1 VITPRTRRRLGF
13 GALAAGVGALAGYVG
28 QRRMSDRWRADQAG
42 LEAVSLVLDD
52 RLVHR
57 HIPVS
62 DGGSIHVVETGAGPP
77 IVLVHG
83 VTLSVITWA
92 RQLNGLSADHRV
104 IAIDQRGHGPSAAGT
119 DGYGLDRLSEDVI
132 EVLGALDVTGAVLVG
147 HSLGGMVTMT
157 AAINSRDR
165 LAAHVT
171 GIALVATSSHPLAG
185 VPVPP
190 SVIGRLSARGERS
203 LARAERRGHPAI
215 RGSSMLTWSM
225 RVAYGSRPDPT
236 AIELG
241 RIMMTAMSPA
251 SLGSLLRGIGSFK
264 LKDHLGTIDLPTR
277 VVVGTRDVLT
287 PPRHAKAMA
296 EGIPHA
302 ELVVLPG
309 TGHMVML
316 ECPEELNTMLHE
328 FSVVVTKGRPT

>member
-77 IVLVHG
+77 
-83 VTLSVITWA
+83 
-92 RQLNGLSADHRV
+92 
-104 IAIDQRGHGPSAAGT
+104 IDQRGHGPSAAGT

>member
-1 VITPRTRRRLGF
+1 
-13 GALAAGVGALAGYVG
+13 
-28 QRRMSDRWRADQAG
+28 MSDRWRADQAA
-42 LEAVSLVLDD
+42 LEAVRLVLDD

-62 DGGSIHVVETGAGPP
+62 DGGSIHVVETGSGPP

-165 LAAHVT
+165 LADHVT
-171 GIALVATSSHPLAG
+171 GLALVATSSHPLAG

-190 SVIGRLSARGERS
+190 SVIDRLSARGERS
-203 LARAERRGHPAI
+203 LARAERRCHPAI
-215 RGSSMLTWSM
+215 RSASMLTWSM

-241 RIMMTAMSPA
+241 RTMMTAMSPA

-287 PPRHAKAMA
+287 PPRHAKAMMA

>member
-1 VITPRTRRRLGF
+1 MTTPRTRRRLGF
-13 GALAAGVGALAGYVG
+13 GALAAGVGALAGYAG
-28 QRRMSDRWRADQAG
+28 QRRMSNRWRADQAG
-42 LEAVSLVLDD
+42 LEAAGLVLDD
-52 RLVHR
+52 LLVHR
-57 HIPVS
+57 QIPVS

-132 EVLGALDVTGAVLVG
+132 EVLGVLEVSGAVLVG

-157 AAINSRDR
+157 AAINSGDR
-165 LAAHVT
+165 LSDHVT
-171 GIALVATSSHPLAG
+171 ALALVATSSHPLAG

-190 SVIGRLSARGERS
+190 FVIDRLGARGERS

-215 RGSSMLTWSM
+215 RGASMLTWSM
-225 RVAYGSRPDPT
+225 RVAYGSCPDPT
-236 AIELG
+236 AVELG
-241 RIMMTAMSPA
+241 RTMMTAMSPA
-251 SLGSLLRGIGSFK
+251 SLGSLVRGIGSFK
-264 LKDHLGTIDLPTR
+264 LKDRLETIDIPTR

-316 ECPEELNTMLHE
+316 ECPEELNTMLHDL
-328 FSVVVTKGRPT
+328 SVEVTKGRPT

>member
-1 VITPRTRRRLGF
+1 
-13 GALAAGVGALAGYVG
+13 
-28 QRRMSDRWRADQAG
+28 MSDRWRADQAG
-42 LEAVSLVLDD
+42 LEAVGLVLDD

-171 GIALVATSSHPLAG
+171 ALALVATSSHPLAG

-190 SVIGRLSARGERS
+190 SVIDRLSARGERS

-215 RGSSMLTWSM
+215 RGASMLMWSM

-241 RIMMTAMSPA
+241 RTMMTAMSPA

-316 ECPEELNTMLHE
+316 EFPEELNTMLHE
-328 FSVVVTKGRPT
+328 LSVVVTKGRPT

>member
-1 VITPRTRRRLGF
+1 MITPRTRRRLGF

-52 RLVHR
+52 RLLH
-57 HIPVS
+57 HQIPVS

-165 LAAHVT
+165 LADHVT
-171 GIALVATSSHPLAG
+171 ALALVATSSHPLAG

-190 SVIGRLSARGERS
+190 SVIDRLSARGERS

-215 RGSSMLTWSM
+215 RGASRLTWSM

-241 RIMMTAMSPA
+241 RTMMTAMSPA

-287 PPRHAKAMA
+287 PPRHAKAIA

-328 FSVVVTKGRPT
+328 LSVVVTKGRPT

>member
-1 VITPRTRRRLGF
+1 
-13 GALAAGVGALAGYVG
+13 
-28 QRRMSDRWRADQAG
+28 MSDRWRSDQAG
-42 LEAVSLVLDD
+42 LEAAGLVLDD
-52 RLVHR
+52 LLVHR
-57 HIPVS
+57 QIPVS

-92 RQLNGLSADHRV
+92 RQLIGLSADHRV

-132 EVLGALDVTGAVLVG
+132 EVLGVLEVSGAVLVG

-157 AAINSRDR
+157 AAINSGDR
-165 LAAHVT
+165 LADHVT
-171 GIALVATSSHPLAG
+171 GLALVATSSHPLAG
-185 VPVPP
+185 VPVPR
-190 SVIGRLSARGERS
+190 SVIDRLGARGERS

-215 RGSSMLTWSM
+215 RGASMLTWSM

-236 AIELG
+236 AVELG
-241 RIMMTAMSPA
+241 HTMMTAMSPA
-251 SLGSLLRGIGSFK
+251 SLGSLVRGIGSFK
-264 LKDHLGTIDLPTR
+264 LKDHLGTIDIPTR

-316 ECPEELNTMLHE
+316 ECPEELNTMLHDL
-328 FSVVVTKGRPT
+328 SVEVTKGRPT

>member
-1 VITPRTRRRLGF
+1 
-13 GALAAGVGALAGYVG
+13 
-28 QRRMSDRWRADQAG
+28 MSNRWRADQAA
-42 LEAVSLVLDD
+42 LEAVGLVLDD

-165 LAAHVT
+165 LADHVT
-171 GIALVATSSHPLAG
+171 GLALVATSSHPLAG

-190 SVIGRLSARGERS
+190 SVIDRLSARGERS
-203 LARAERRGHPAI
+203 LARAERRCHPAI
-215 RGSSMLTWSM
+215 RSASMLTWSM

-241 RIMMTAMSPA
+241 RTMMTAMSPA

-287 PPRHAKAMA
+287 PPRHAKAMMA

>member
-1 VITPRTRRRLGF
+1 MIAPRTRRRLEF
-13 GALAAGVGALAGYVG
+13 GALAAGAGALAGYAG
-28 QRRMSDRWRADQAG
+28 QRHLSKRWRADQTAMEAAG
-42 LEAVSLVLDD
+42 LVLDD
-52 RLVHR
+52 RLVH
-57 HIPVS
+57 HQIPVS
-62 DGGSIHVVETGAGPP
+62 DCGSIHVVETGAGPP

-83 VTLSVITWA
+83 LTLSVITWA
-92 RQLNGLSADHRV
+92 RQLNGLSANHRV

-119 DGYGLDRLSEDVI
+119 DGYGLDRLAEDVI
-132 EVLGALDVTGAVLVG
+132 EVLEALDVTGAVLVG

-165 LAAHVT
+165 LADHVA
-171 GIALVATSSHPLAG
+171 GLALVATSSHPLAG

-190 SVIGRLSARGERS
+190 SVIDRLSARGERS
-203 LARAERRGHPAI
+203 LGRAERRGHPAI
-215 RGSSMLTWSM
+215 RGASMLTWSM
-225 RVAYGSRPDPT
+225 RVAYGNRPDPT

-241 RIMMTAMSPA
+241 RTMMAAMSPA
-251 SLGSLLRGIGSFK
+251 SLGSLMRGIGSFK
-264 LKDHLGTIDLPTR
+264 LKDRLGTIDLPTR

-287 PPRHAKAMA
+287 PPRHAMAIA

-316 ECPEELNTMLHE
+316 ERPEELNTMLHE
-328 FSVVVTKGRPT
+328 LSVVVTKGRPT